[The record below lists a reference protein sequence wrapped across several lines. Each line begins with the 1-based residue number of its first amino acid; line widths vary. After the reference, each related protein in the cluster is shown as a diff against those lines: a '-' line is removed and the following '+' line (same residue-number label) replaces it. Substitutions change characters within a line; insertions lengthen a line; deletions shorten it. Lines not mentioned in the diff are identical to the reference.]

1 MNTRMKEALDKV
13 HAEEALKEHTKE
25 FLAKKTNGYRKKNF
39 LPYKGL
45 VAAAACLLFV
55 FLGWRGYLAYFT
67 PTFVI
72 SVDVN
77 PSIELGINRFEKVV
91 SVETYNADGYA
102 VMSAINVNYL
112 NYQDALERIL
122 ADKNMES
129 YLTQNQMI
137 AVTVSG
143 EDENKK
149 NEMLANVTACTRS
162 YGNVHCSSC
171 GSEEVDAAHDAGLS
185 LGKYRAFLELQELN
199 PEITVEDVQGLTMH
213 QIRDMIDALS
223 DGADGTIQE
232 ESFDEENGFCHGSG
246 HGRRGHGHRGMGR

>member
-1 MNTRMKEALDKV
+1 MNTRMKEAFDKV
-13 HAEEALKEHTKE
+13 RAEEELKNHTKE
-25 FLAKKTNGYRKKNF
+25 FLAKKTNGYRKKSF

-45 VAAAACLLFV
+45 IAAAACLLFV
-55 FLGWRGYLAYFT
+55 FLGWGGYLMYFT

-91 SVETYNADGYA
+91 SVETYNDDGYA
-102 VMSAINVNYL
+102 VMSAMNVNHL
-112 NYQDALERIL
+112 NYQDALAQIL
-122 ADKNMES
+122 ADKSMES

-149 NEMLANVTACTRS
+149 NEMLANITACTKP
-162 YGNVHCSSC
+162 YANVHCSSC
-171 GSEEVDAAHDAGLS
+171 GSQEADAAHDAGLS

-199 PEITVEDVQGLTMH
+199 PDITVEDVQGLTMR
-213 QIRDMIDALS
+213 QIQDMIDALS

-246 HGRRGHGHRGMGR
+246 HGRGCRRHGGAGR